1 MEKNKFEIDMC
12 NGPIMSKLISFSV
25 PLILSGMLQL
35 MFNAVDI
42 IVVGQ
47 FSGSTSLA
55 AVGSTTALINVFVNL
70 FMGISLGANVVSAR
84 CYAMGRRD
92 EMSKTVHTAITIAL
106 VSGIIMAVIG
116 VIFAKGALLLMG
128 TPENVINLST
138 LYMRIYFLGMPFFML
153 YNYGAA
159 ILRAVG
165 DTKRPLIFLVISGC
179 INAGINMLLVI
190 VFDMGVAGV
199 AIGTVISQFVS
210 CALVINCLY
219 RTKSS
224 YQLRFSKLK
233 IERDYMIQIF
243 QVGVP
248 AGIQSTVINFSNA
261 LLQSSV
267 NSFGSVAMAGY
278 TAANNVLGFLYVSVN
293 SITQACMSFTS
304 QNYGV
309 GKYKRMDRVLINC
322 LILSVVISGVLGCG
336 SYAFGTEILKV
347 YTEDPKVIQCGLEIL
362 SMTTVTY
369 FLCGI
374 MDLFPGALRGMG
386 RSGVPMIL
394 SIIGTVG
401 TRIVWIFMLFPQHRS
416 LEFLFI
422 SYPVSWLFTIVMQVI
437 CFYFVR
443 KQVHAKGRERMM
455 REAQAK

>member
-84 CYAMGRRD
+84 CYAMGRRE

-138 LYMRIYFLGMPFFML
+138 LYMRIYFLGMPFFMF

-304 QNYGV
+304 QNYAV
-309 GKYKRMDRVLINC
+309 GKHKRMDRVLIDC
-322 LILSVVISGVLGCG
+322 MVLSISVALILGGGAYL
-336 SYAFGTEILKV
+336 FGTYILNI
-347 YTEDPKVIQCGLEIL
+347 YTSDADVIKCGLEIL
-362 SMTTVTY
+362 SITTVPY
-369 FLCGI
+369 FFCGI

-386 RSGVPMIL
+386 YSTIPMIL

-401 TRIVWIFMLFPQHRS
+401 IRILWIFVFFPMHRS
-416 LEFLFI
+416 LYFLFI
-422 SYPVSWLFTIVMQVI
+422 SYPGSWIATIVMQVI
-437 CFYFVR
+437 CYMLVR
-443 KQVHAKGRERMM
+443 KKIASQGTLSND
-455 REAQAK
+455 

>member
-84 CYAMGRRD
+84 CYAMGRRE

-233 IERDYMIQIF
+233 IEKDYMIQIF

-248 AGIQSTVINFSNA
+248 AGIQSMVINFSNA

-304 QNYGV
+304 QNYAV
-309 GKYKRMDRVLINC
+309 GKHKRMDRVLIDC
-322 LILSVVISGVLGCG
+322 IVLSISVALILGGGAYL
-336 SYAFGTEILKV
+336 FGTYILNI
-347 YTEDPKVIQCGLEIL
+347 YTSDADVIKCGLEIL
-362 SMTTVTY
+362 SITTVPY
-369 FLCGI
+369 FFCGI

-386 RSGVPMIL
+386 YSTIPMIL

-401 TRIVWIFMLFPQHRS
+401 IRILWIFVFFPMHRS
-416 LEFLFI
+416 LYFLFI
-422 SYPVSWLFTIVMQVI
+422 SYPGSWIATIVMQVI
-437 CFYFVR
+437 CYMLVR
-443 KQVHAKGRERMM
+443 KKIASQGTLSND
-455 REAQAK
+455 

>member
-1 MEKNKFEIDMC
+1 MKNNKFEIDMC

-84 CYAMGRRD
+84 CYAMGRRE

-233 IERDYMIQIF
+233 IEKDYMIQIF

-304 QNYGV
+304 QNYAV
-309 GKYKRMDRVLINC
+309 GKHKRMDRVLIDC
-322 LILSVVISGVLGCG
+322 IVLSISVALILGGGAYL
-336 SYAFGTEILKV
+336 FGTYILNI
-347 YTEDPKVIQCGLEIL
+347 YTSDADVIKCGLEIL
-362 SMTTVTY
+362 SITTVPY
-369 FLCGI
+369 FFCGI

-386 RSGVPMIL
+386 YSTIPMIL

-401 TRIVWIFMLFPQHRS
+401 IRILWIFVFFPMHRS
-416 LEFLFI
+416 LYFLFI
-422 SYPVSWLFTIVMQVI
+422 SYPGSWIATIVMQVI
-437 CFYFVR
+437 CYMLVR
-443 KQVHAKGRERMM
+443 KKIASQGTLSND
-455 REAQAK
+455 

>member
-84 CYAMGRRD
+84 CYAMGRRE

-128 TPENVINLST
+128 TPENVIDLST

-233 IERDYMIQIF
+233 IEKDYMIQIF

-304 QNYGV
+304 QNYAV
-309 GKYKRMDRVLINC
+309 GKHKRMDRVLIDC
-322 LILSVVISGVLGCG
+322 IVLSISVALILGGGAYL
-336 SYAFGTEILKV
+336 FGTYILNI
-347 YTEDPKVIQCGLEIL
+347 YTSDADVIKCGLEIL
-362 SMTTVTY
+362 SITTVPY
-369 FLCGI
+369 FFCGI

-386 RSGVPMIL
+386 YSTIPMIL

-401 TRIVWIFMLFPQHRS
+401 IRILWIFVFFPMHRS
-416 LEFLFI
+416 LYFLFI
-422 SYPVSWLFTIVMQVI
+422 SYPGSWIATIAMQVI
-437 CFYFVR
+437 CYMLVR
-443 KQVHAKGRERMM
+443 KKIASQGTLSND
-455 REAQAK
+455 

>member
-84 CYAMGRRD
+84 CYAMGRRE

-219 RTKSS
+219 RTTSS

-233 IERDYMIQIF
+233 IEKDYMIQIF

-248 AGIQSTVINFSNA
+248 AGIQSMVINFSNA

-304 QNYGV
+304 QNYAV
-309 GKYKRMDRVLINC
+309 GKHKRMDRVLIDC
-322 LILSVVISGVLGCG
+322 MVLSISVALILGGGAYL
-336 SYAFGTEILKV
+336 FGTYILNI
-347 YTEDPKVIQCGLEIL
+347 YTSDADVIKCGLEIL
-362 SMTTVTY
+362 SITTVPY
-369 FLCGI
+369 FFCGI

-386 RSGVPMIL
+386 YSTIPMIL

-401 TRIVWIFMLFPQHRS
+401 IRILWIFVFFPMHRS
-416 LEFLFI
+416 LYFLFI
-422 SYPVSWLFTIVMQVI
+422 SYPGSWIATIVMQVI
-437 CFYFVR
+437 CYMLVR
-443 KQVHAKGRERMM
+443 KKIASQGTLSND
-455 REAQAK
+455 

>member
-84 CYAMGRRD
+84 CYAMGRRE

-219 RTKSS
+219 RTTSS

-233 IERDYMIQIF
+233 IEKDYMIQIF

-304 QNYGV
+304 QNYAV
-309 GKYKRMDRVLINC
+309 GKHKRMDRVLIDC
-322 LILSVVISGVLGCG
+322 MVLSISVALILGGGAYL
-336 SYAFGTEILKV
+336 FGTYILNI
-347 YTEDPKVIQCGLEIL
+347 YTSDADVIKCGLEIL
-362 SMTTVTY
+362 SITTVPY
-369 FLCGI
+369 FFCGI

-386 RSGVPMIL
+386 YSTIPMIL

-401 TRIVWIFMLFPQHRS
+401 IRILWIFVFFTMHRS
-416 LEFLFI
+416 LYFLFI
-422 SYPVSWLFTIVMQVI
+422 SYPVSWIATIVMQVI
-437 CFYFVR
+437 CYMLVR
-443 KQVHAKGRERMM
+443 KKIASQGTLSND
-455 REAQAK
+455 

>member
-267 NSFGSVAMAGY
+267 NSFGSVAIAGY

-304 QNYGV
+304 QNYAV
-309 GKYKRMDRVLINC
+309 GKHKRMDRVLIDC
-322 LILSVVISGVLGCG
+322 MVLSISVALILGGGAYL
-336 SYAFGTEILKV
+336 FGTYILNI
-347 YTEDPKVIQCGLEIL
+347 YTSDADVIKCGLEIL
-362 SMTTVTY
+362 SITTVPY
-369 FLCGI
+369 FFCGI

-386 RSGVPMIL
+386 YSTIPMIL

-401 TRIVWIFMLFPQHRS
+401 IRILWIFVFFPMHRS
-416 LEFLFI
+416 LYFLFI
-422 SYPVSWLFTIVMQVI
+422 SYPGSWIATIVMQVI
-437 CFYFVR
+437 CYMLVR
-443 KQVHAKGRERMM
+443 KKIASQGTLSND
-455 REAQAK
+455 

>member
-84 CYAMGRRD
+84 CYAMGRRE
-92 EMSKTVHTAITIAL
+92 EMSKTVHTAIAIAL

-233 IERDYMIQIF
+233 IEKDYMIQIF

-304 QNYGV
+304 QNYAV
-309 GKYKRMDRVLINC
+309 GKHKRMDRVLIDC
-322 LILSVVISGVLGCG
+322 IVLSISVALILGGGAYL
-336 SYAFGTEILKV
+336 FGTYILNI
-347 YTEDPKVIQCGLEIL
+347 YTSDADVIKCGLEIL
-362 SMTTVTY
+362 SITTVPY
-369 FLCGI
+369 FFCGI

-386 RSGVPMIL
+386 YSTIPMIL

-401 TRIVWIFMLFPQHRS
+401 IRILWIFVFFPMHRS
-416 LEFLFI
+416 LYFLFI
-422 SYPVSWLFTIVMQVI
+422 SYPGSWIATIVMQVI
-437 CFYFVR
+437 CYMLVR
-443 KQVHAKGRERMM
+443 KKIASQGTLSND
-455 REAQAK
+455 

>member
-84 CYAMGRRD
+84 CYAMGRRE

-233 IERDYMIQIF
+233 IEKDYMIQIF

-304 QNYGV
+304 QNYAV
-309 GKYKRMDRVLINC
+309 GKHKRMDRVLIDC
-322 LILSVVISGVLGCG
+322 IVLSISVALILGGGAYL
-336 SYAFGTEILKV
+336 FGTYILNI
-347 YTEDPKVIQCGLEIL
+347 YTSDADVIKCGLEIL
-362 SMTTVTY
+362 SITTVPY
-369 FLCGI
+369 FFCGI

-386 RSGVPMIL
+386 YSTIPMIL

-401 TRIVWIFMLFPQHRS
+401 IRILWIFVFFPMHRS
-416 LEFLFI
+416 LYFLFI
-422 SYPVSWLFTIVMQVI
+422 SYPGSWIATIVMQVI
-437 CFYFVR
+437 CYMLVR
-443 KQVHAKGRERMM
+443 KKIASQCTLSND
-455 REAQAK
+455 

>member
-84 CYAMGRRD
+84 CYAMGRRE

-165 DTKRPLIFLVISGC
+165 DTKRPLLFLVISGC

-233 IERDYMIQIF
+233 IEKDYMIQIF

-278 TAANNVLGFLYVSVN
+278 TAANNILGFLYVSVN

-304 QNYGV
+304 QNYAV
-309 GKYKRMDRVLINC
+309 GKHKRMDRVLIDC
-322 LILSVVISGVLGCG
+322 IVLSISVALILGGGAYL
-336 SYAFGTEILKV
+336 FGTYILNI
-347 YTEDPKVIQCGLEIL
+347 YTSDADVIKCGLEIL
-362 SMTTVTY
+362 SITTVPY
-369 FLCGI
+369 FFCGI

-386 RSGVPMIL
+386 YSTIPMIL

-401 TRIVWIFMLFPQHRS
+401 IRILWIFVFFPMHRS
-416 LEFLFI
+416 LYFLFI
-422 SYPVSWLFTIVMQVI
+422 SYPGSWIATIVMQVI
-437 CFYFVR
+437 CYMLVR
-443 KQVHAKGRERMM
+443 KKIASQGTLSND
-455 REAQAK
+455 